1 MREDMIELARL
12 ESKVDQFMLSQ
23 DRHNES
29 VVRNLEKLTDAMAK
43 QQAQQVEI
51 NQISQSVQT
60 LASKHDS
67 FGARLGT
74 IESSQAV
81 SSEFRKEITHLKW
94 VCIGAAVSLSV
105 GVIVMVTRTIIS
117 A

>member
-1 MREDMIELARL
+1 MVELARL

-29 VVRNLEKLTDAMAK
+29 VVRNLEKLTDAMAT

-51 NQISQSVQT
+51 NQISSSVQN
-60 LASKHDS
+60 LSSKHDS

-74 IESSQAV
+74 IENSQAV
-81 SSEFRKEITHLKW
+81 SFEFRKEVTHLKW
-94 VCIGAAVSLSV
+94 VCIGAAVSLSI
-105 GVIVMVTRTIIS
+105 GVIIMVTRTIIS
-117 A
+117 S

>member
-1 MREDMIELARL
+1 MIELARL
-12 ESKVDQFMLSQ
+12 ESKVDQGMLSQ

-51 NQISQSVQT
+51 NIISTSLQS

-67 FGARLGT
+67 FGARLGA

-81 SSEFRKEITHLKW
+81 SFEFRKEITHLKW
-94 VCIGAAVSLSV
+94 VCVGAAVSLSI
-105 GVIVMVTRTIIS
+105 GVIIMVTRTVIS
-117 A
+117 S